1 MKKILFILSFLI
13 FTFTSFSQNILKKT
27 DSLLQTGNYT
37 KAIVLLENIP
47 NKTVL
52 QINKLGSIYQ
62 QIGNYK
68 NAILQYEKS
77 LKQEKSVL
85 IKEKLAKSYQ
95 NYGDLEKAIP
105 LFNELLT
112 KTPNNMLLKYYVAK
126 LFYTKKMY
134 DNASVLFDDLHKKDS
149 LNSNF
154 TYYLGRIFQ
163 ETNKPIKAKQYYL
176 KTVLLDSNFIKPYF
190 RLVKIYHKNEQY
202 DSTFYFLNKGL
213 KIRPKYKSLN
223 QIKAKIQFSYGE
235 YKNVIKQVTRL
246 DSLKINNA
254 FYQQLQGMSY
264 FYNKEYQKAQKTFQ
278 KILQNIKAD
287 EKTIYYLALSHKE
300 LKEYELAI
308 MYLNLS
314 INMQQPRLDK
324 EFYNLGL
331 IYKEIKNP
339 KEAINAFKEATKT
352 NKYHRNA
359 LYELAVLSENYYKDK
374 KIALKL
380 YQQYLDNFEEN
391 NKQQAAFVKQQLNK
405 IKTKLFYNK

>member
-1 MKKILFILSFLI
+1 MKKTFFALIILTVVLKG
-13 FTFTSFSQNILKKT
+13 FSQNILKKT

-37 KAIVLLENIP
+37 KAIVLLENIS
-47 NKTVL
+47 NKTAL
-52 QINKLGSIYQ
+52 QINKLGAIYQ
-62 QIGNYK
+62 QTGNYK
-68 NAILQYEKS
+68 KAILQYEKS
-77 LKQEKSVL
+77 LKQKKSAL

-95 NYGDLEKAIP
+95 NYGNLEKAIP
-105 LFNELLT
+105 LFNEILN

-134 DNASVLFDDLHKKDS
+134 DDASVLFNDLYKKDS
-149 LNSNF
+149 INSNF

-190 RLVKIYHKNEQY
+190 RLVKIYHKTKQY
-202 DSTFYFLNKGL
+202 DSTFYFLNRGL

-235 YKNVIKQVTRL
+235 YKNVIKQVNRL
-246 DSLKINNA
+246 DSLNINTS
-254 FYQQLQGMSY
+254 FYQQLQGLSY
-264 FYNKEYQKAQKTFQ
+264 FHNKEYQKAQKTFQ
-278 KILQNIKAD
+278 KILQNRKAD

-300 LKEYELAI
+300 LKEYKLAI

-324 EFYNLGL
+324 EYYNLGL
-331 IYKEIKNP
+331 IYKEMKNP
-339 KEAINAFKEATKT
+339 KEAINAFKEATKS

-380 YQQYLDNFEEN
+380 YQQYLDNFEGN

-405 IKTKLFYNK
+405 IKTKLFYKK